1 MEFIDWDDF
10 LKVDLRSGTVVRAE
24 EFPKARKACCRFGV
38 GLGEELGVRQTGAQV
53 ADLYD
58 GESLV
63 GKKVVGV
70 VNLPPKR
77 IAGFESQ
84 FLLTGFENPDGA
96 IALTTIDGNVPDG
109 RRLH

>member
-24 EFPKARKACCRFGV
+24 EFPKARKPAYKIWVDF
-38 GLGEELGVRQTGAQV
+38 GEELGIRQTSAQV
-53 ADLYD
+53 TDLYD
-58 GESLV
+58 PESLV

-96 IALTTIDGNVPDG
+96 IALTTIDGDVPDG